1 MTYFGPVAVAARD
14 VHLLVGFVV
23 LILTWVGYSRKD
35 SDRVQSVWIKMG
47 ISAICVVFI
56 VSGVVELLR

>member
-35 SDRVQSVWIKMG
+35 SDRVQSVWIKVG

>member
-1 MTYFGPVAVAARD
+1 VTYFGPVAVAARD